1 MLFAPTVITLVD
13 DDINL
18 TFLLN
23 MNEEEENNSTKEIK
37 VKIISENHSFLLGLD
52 DLQQRKNVSF
62 QFKNYISRY
71 TKILTPPPEIVL

>member
-13 DDINL
+13 DEINL

-23 MNEEEENNSTKEIK
+23 MNEEEENNSIKEIK